1 MKVLNELYFD
11 EAARNIY
18 ESSLTRK
25 RVENTMRSAIEREKA
40 RADAAVAARRE
51 AEADIREAEAAIRE
65 AEAAIREAEADIREY
80 EARADAAVAARR
92 ETEAA
97 IREIEARADAAEAK
111 NNELLKLLE
120 ANGLKPPDLEQG

>member
-65 AEAAIREAEADIREY
+65 AEADIRES
-80 EARADAAVAARR
+80 
-92 ETEAA
+92 
-97 IREIEARADAAEAK
+97 EARADAAEAK